1 MHHNSNTTTENN
13 STSVRGRII
22 KGLGG
27 LYDILTDSGEII
39 SCRARGVFR
48 HKDMTPTVGDIVY
61 IRTDGEGEFIE
72 SIEERKNCLI
82 RPPLS
87 NIDVMFITFSATK
100 PEPSLLNIDKMCAIC
115 EHNGIEPIIVVTK
128 NDIDKVKAGEYAQI
142 YKKAGYA
149 AFSISSVDKEGT
161 LQFLE
166 YASKELVGKCA
177 AFAGASG
184 VGKSTCINL
193 LFPGLELKTSDISRK
208 IERGRHTTRH
218 VELYPVKV
226 GEGSALLADT
236 PGFGL
241 IDFVHFDFFGLENL
255 AACFCE
261 FYDYIGEC
269 KYTKCTHKKEEG
281 CKIVEAVARG
291 EISKSRHESYCAI
304 YDEFKSKKHK

>member
-1 MHHNSNTTTENN
+1 MAEKETTIIK
-13 STSVRGRII
+13 GRII

-27 LYDILTDSGEII
+27 LYDILTDSNEIL

-48 HKDMTPTVGDIVY
+48 HKDMTPTVGDLVY
-61 IRTDGEGEFIE
+61 VRSDNDGMFID
-72 SIEERKNCLI
+72 SIIQRKNLLI

-87 NIDVMFITFSATK
+87 NVDVMFITFAATK

-115 EHNGIEPIIVVTK
+115 EHNGIIPIIVVTK
-128 NDIDKVKAGEYAQI
+128 NDIDRDKAKEYRDV

-149 AFSISSVDKEGT
+149 AFSISSLDGEGIEE
-161 LQFLE
+161 FVE
-166 YASKELVGKCA
+166 YASRMLVGKCA

-184 VGKSTCINL
+184 VGKSTCMNL
-193 LFPGLELKTSDISRK
+193 LFPNLELKTSEVSQK
-208 IERGRHTTRH
+208 IQRGKHTTRH
-218 VELYPVKV
+218 VELYQVSI
-226 GEGSALLADT
+226 GEGQALLADT

-241 IDFVHFDFFGLENL
+241 IDFVHFDFFDLENL

-281 CKIVEAVARG
+281 CKIVEAVSRG
-291 EISKSRHESYCAI
+291 EISRSRHESYCAI
-304 YDEFKSKKHK
+304 YDEFKNKKYK

>member
-1 MHHNSNTTTENN
+1 MTEKETTTIK
-13 STSVRGRII
+13 GRII

-27 LYDILTDSGEII
+27 LYDILTDSNEII

-48 HKDMTPTVGDIVY
+48 HKDMTPTVGDLVY
-61 IRTDGEGEFIE
+61 VRSDNDGMFID
-72 SIEERKNCLI
+72 SIIQRKNLLI

-87 NIDVMFITFSATK
+87 NVDVMFITFAATK

-115 EHNGIEPIIVVTK
+115 EHNGIIPIIVVTK
-128 NDIDKVKAGEYAQI
+128 NDIDRDKAKEYRDV

-149 AFSISSVDKEGT
+149 AFSISSLDGEGIEE
-161 LQFLE
+161 FVE
-166 YASKELVGKCA
+166 YASRMLVGKCA

-184 VGKSTCINL
+184 VGKSTCMNL
-193 LFPGLELKTSDISRK
+193 LFPDLELKTSEISQK
-208 IERGRHTTRH
+208 IQRGKHTTRH
-218 VELYPVKV
+218 VELFQVNV
-226 GEGSALLADT
+226 GDGQALLADT

-241 IDFVHFDFFGLENL
+241 IDFVHFDFFDLENL

-281 CKIVEAVARG
+281 CKIVEAVSRG
-291 EISKSRHESYCAI
+291 EISRSRHESYCAI
-304 YDEFKSKKHK
+304 YDEFKNKKYK

>member
-1 MHHNSNTTTENN
+1 MTEKEKALIK
-13 STSVRGRII
+13 GRII

-27 LYDILTDSGEII
+27 LYDILTEDEEII

-48 HKDMTPTVGDIVY
+48 HKDMTPTVGDVVY
-61 IRTDGEGEFIE
+61 VRREGEGMFIE
-72 SIEERKNCLI
+72 SIEDRLNDLI

-87 NIDVMFITFSATK
+87 NVDVMFITFAASK

-115 EHNGIEPIIVVTK
+115 EHNDITPVIVVTK
-128 NDIDKVKAGEYAQI
+128 NDIAPDKAQEYADI

-149 AFSISSVDKEGT
+149 AFSISLIDGGGT
-161 LQFLE
+161 EEFVQ
-166 YASKELVGKCA
+166 YATQLLPGKCA

-193 LFPGLELKTSDISRK
+193 LFPDLELKTSDISHK
-208 IERGRHTTRH
+208 IQRGKHTTRH
-218 VELYPVKV
+218 VELYQVNV
-226 GEGSALLADT
+226 GEGKALLADT

-241 IDFVHFDFFGLENL
+241 IDFVHFDFFDLENL
-255 AACFCE
+255 AACFSE

-281 CKIVEAVARG
+281 CKIVEAVNRG
-291 EISKSRHESYCAI
+291 EISRSRHESYVAI
-304 YDEFKSKKHK
+304 YDEFKNKKYK

>member
-1 MHHNSNTTTENN
+1 MTEKE
-13 STSVRGRII
+13 TVTIKGRII

-27 LYDILTDSGEII
+27 LYDILTETGEIL

-48 HKDMTPTVGDIVY
+48 HKEMTPTVGDVVA
-61 IRTDGEGEFIE
+61 IRSDGEGMFIE
-72 SIEERKNCLI
+72 SIEDRKNFLI

-87 NIDVMFITFSATK
+87 NVDVMFITFAATK

-115 EHNGIEPIIVVTK
+115 EHNGITPIIVVTK
-128 NDIDKVKAGEYAQI
+128 NDIDRDRATEYRDI
-142 YKKAGYA
+142 YRKAGYA
-149 AFSISSVDKEGT
+149 AFSISSVDGEGT
-161 LQFLE
+161 GEFVS
-166 YASKELVGKCA
+166 YAEEMLRGKCA

-193 LFPGLELKTSDISRK
+193 LFPGLELKTNDISHK
-208 IERGRHTTRH
+208 IQRGKHTTRH
-218 VELYPVKV
+218 VELYQVKV
-226 GEGSALLADT
+226 GDGEALLADT

-241 IDFVHFDFFGLENL
+241 IDFVHFDFFDLENL

-281 CKIVEAVARG
+281 CKIVEAVNRD

-304 YDEFKSKKHK
+304 YDEFKNKKYK

>member
-1 MHHNSNTTTENN
+1 MIENIK
-13 STSVRGRII
+13 GRII

-27 LYDILTDSGEII
+27 LYDILTEDQSVI

-48 HKDMTPTVGDIVY
+48 HKDMTPTVGDIVCV
-61 IRTDGEGEFIE
+61 RADGDGMFIE
-72 SIEERKNCLI
+72 SIEDRKNFLI

-87 NIDVMFITFSATK
+87 NIDLMFITFAATK

-115 EHNGIEPIIVVTK
+115 EHNSITPIIVVTK
-128 NDIDKVKAGEYAQI
+128 NDIDRERAQEYCDI
-142 YKKAGYA
+142 YRKAGYA
-149 AFSISSVDKEGT
+149 AFSISSMSGEGT
-161 LQFLE
+161 EEFTA
-166 YASKELVGKCA
+166 YATELLVGKCA

-184 VGKSTCINL
+184 VGKSTCINM
-193 LFPGLELKTSDISRK
+193 LFPDLSIKTSDISRK

-218 VELYPVKV
+218 VELYPVRV
-226 GEGSALLADT
+226 GDGTALLADT

-241 IDFVHFDFFGLENL
+241 IDFVHFDFFELDNL
-255 AACFCE
+255 AACFSE

-304 YDEFKSKKHK
+304 YDEFKNKKYK

>member
-1 MHHNSNTTTENN
+1 MIEK
-13 STSVRGRII
+13 STQNIKGRII

-27 LYDILTDSGEII
+27 LYDILTDDGDMI

-48 HKDMTPTVGDIVY
+48 HKDMTPTVGDIV
-61 IRTDGEGEFIE
+61 IVRADGDGMFIE
-72 SIEERKNCLI
+72 SIEERKNDLI

-87 NIDVMFITFSATK
+87 NVDVMFITFAATK

-115 EHNGIEPIIVVTK
+115 EHNGIIPIIVVTK
-128 NDIDKVKAGEYAQI
+128 NDIDRDKAKEYRDV

-149 AFSISSVDKEGT
+149 AFSISSLDGEGIEE
-161 LQFLE
+161 FVE
-166 YASKELVGKCA
+166 YASRMLVGKCA

-184 VGKSTCINL
+184 VGKSTCMNL
-193 LFPGLELKTSDISRK
+193 LFPNLELKTSEVSQK
-208 IERGRHTTRH
+208 IQRGKHTTRH
-218 VELYPVKV
+218 VELYQVSI
-226 GEGSALLADT
+226 GEGQALLADT

-241 IDFVHFDFFGLENL
+241 IDFVHFDFFDLENL

-281 CKIVEAVARG
+281 CKIVEAVSRG
-291 EISKSRHESYCAI
+291 EISRSRHESYCAI
-304 YDEFKSKKHK
+304 YDEFKNKKYK

>member
-1 MHHNSNTTTENN
+1 MSDKEKALLK
-13 STSVRGRII
+13 GRII

-27 LYDILTDSGEII
+27 LYDILTDDGDTI

-48 HKDMTPTVGDIVY
+48 HKDMTPTVGDTVLV
-61 IRTDGEGEFIE
+61 RSDRDGMFIE
-72 SIEERKNCLI
+72 SIEDRRNDLI

-87 NIDVMFITFSATK
+87 NVDVMFITFAATK

-115 EHNGIEPIIVVTK
+115 EHNGIIPVIVVTK
-128 NDIDKVKAGEYAQI
+128 NDIDRQKAQEYASI
-142 YKKAGYA
+142 YRKAGYA
-149 AFSISSVDKEGT
+149 AFSISSIDGEGT
-161 LQFLE
+161 EEFVS
-166 YASKELVGKCA
+166 YATELLVGKCA

-193 LFPGLELKTSDISRK
+193 LFPDLELKTSDISHK
-208 IERGRHTTRH
+208 IQRGKHTTRH

-226 GEGSALLADT
+226 GSGEALLADT

-241 IDFVHFDFFGLENL
+241 LDFVHFDFFDLENL

-281 CKIVEAVARG
+281 CKIVEAVERG
-291 EISKSRHESYCAI
+291 EISRSRHESYVAI
-304 YDEFKSKKHK
+304 YDEFKNKKYK

>member
-1 MHHNSNTTTENN
+1 MSDTQKSNAI
-13 STSVRGRII
+13 RGRII

-27 LYDILTDSGEII
+27 LYDILTDTGEMI

-48 HKDMTPTVGDIVY
+48 HKDMTPSVGDIVSV
-61 IRTDGEGEFIE
+61 RDDGEGQFIE
-72 SIEERKNCLI
+72 DIEERKNSLI

-87 NIDVMFITFSATK
+87 NVDVMFITFAATK

-115 EHNGIEPIIVVTK
+115 EHNDIIPVIVVTK
-128 NDIDKVKAGEYAQI
+128 NDIDHKKAQEYADI

-149 AFSISSVDKEGT
+149 AFSISSVNGDGT
-161 LQFLE
+161 DELIE
-166 YASKELVGKCA
+166 YASKILAGKCA

-184 VGKSTCINL
+184 VGKSSCMNL
-193 LFPGLELKTSDISRK
+193 LFPSLKLKTSDISHK
-208 IERGRHTTRH
+208 IERGKHTTRH
-218 VELYPVKV
+218 VELYPVEIN
-226 GEGSALLADT
+226 GEKALLADT

-241 IDFVHFDFFGLENL
+241 IDFVRFDFFALENL

-261 FYDYIGEC
+261 FYDYIGMC

-281 CKIVEAVARG
+281 CMIVEAVARG

-304 YDEFKSKKHK
+304 YDEFKNKRTGK

>member
-1 MHHNSNTTTENN
+1 MTEKTTQTIK
-13 STSVRGRII
+13 GRII

-27 LYDILTDSGEII
+27 LYDILTESGEVL

-48 HKDMTPTVGDIVY
+48 HKDMTPTVGDIVN
-61 IRTDGEGEFIE
+61 IRSDGDGMFIE
-72 SIEERKNCLI
+72 SIEQRKNFLI

-87 NIDVMFITFSATK
+87 NVDVMFITFAATK

-115 EHNGIEPIIVVTK
+115 EHNGITPIIVVTK
-128 NDIDKVKAGEYAQI
+128 NDIDKAKADEYANI

-149 AFSISSVDKEGT
+149 AFSISSLNGEGT
-161 LQFLE
+161 QEFVM
-166 YASKELVGKCA
+166 YASKELQGKCA

-208 IERGRHTTRH
+208 IERGKHTTRH
-218 VELYPVKV
+218 VELYPVQIN
-226 GEGSALLADT
+226 GSTALLADT

-241 IDFVHFDFFGLENL
+241 IDFVHFDFFKLENL

-261 FYDYIGEC
+261 FYDHIGEC
-269 KYTKCTHKKEEG
+269 KYTKCTHKKEDG
-281 CKIVEAVARG
+281 CKIVEAVERG
-291 EISKSRHESYCAI
+291 EISASRHESYCAI
-304 YDEFKSKKHK
+304 YDEFKNKKYK

>member
-1 MHHNSNTTTENN
+1 MADKETTQIK
-13 STSVRGRII
+13 GRII

-27 LYDILTDSGEII
+27 LYDILTDDDRII

-48 HKDMTPTVGDIVY
+48 HKDTTPTVGDIVLV
-61 IRTDGEGEFIE
+61 RSDGDGMFIE
-72 SIEERKNCLI
+72 SIKKRKNDLI

-87 NIDVMFITFSATK
+87 NVDVMFITFAATK

-115 EHNGIEPIIVVTK
+115 EHNNITPVIVVTK
-128 NDIDKVKAGEYAQI
+128 NDIDRDKAAEYADI

-149 AFSISSVDKEGT
+149 AFSISSVDGEGT
-161 LQFLE
+161 QQFVR
-166 YASKELVGKCA
+166 YATELLVGKCA

-193 LFPGLELKTSDISRK
+193 LFPDLELKTSDISHK
-208 IERGRHTTRH
+208 IQRGKHTTRH
-218 VELYPVKV
+218 VELYQVKV
-226 GEGSALLADT
+226 GDGKALLADT

-241 IDFVHFDFFGLENL
+241 IDFVHFDFFDLENL

-281 CKIVEAVARG
+281 CKIVEAVKRG
-291 EISKSRHESYCAI
+291 EISSSRHESYIAI
-304 YDEFKSKKHK
+304 YDEFKSKKYK

>member
-1 MHHNSNTTTENN
+1 MSQTKH
-13 STSVRGRII
+13 GRII

-27 LYDILTDSGEII
+27 LYDILTEQGDVIQ
-39 SCRARGVFR
+39 CRARGVFR
-48 HKDMTPTVGDIVY
+48 HKDMTPTVGDFVSV
-61 IRTDGEGEFIE
+61 RSESEGEFIE
-72 SIEERKNCLI
+72 SIDERKNCLI

-87 NIDVMFITFSATK
+87 NIDVMFITFAATK

-115 EHNGIEPIIVVTK
+115 EHNSIIPVIVVTK
-128 NDIDKVKAGEYAQI
+128 NDIDREKADAYRDI

-149 AFSISSVDKEGT
+149 AFSLSSVSGEGT
-161 LQFLE
+161 VEFVE
-166 YASKELVGKCA
+166 YATKLLQGKCA

-193 LFPGLELKTSDISRK
+193 LFPDLLLKTSDISRK

-218 VELYPVKV
+218 VELFSVKV
-226 GEGSALLADT
+226 GDGTALLADT

-241 IDFVHFDFFGLENL
+241 IDFVHFDFFELENL
-255 AACFCE
+255 AACFSE

-281 CKIVEAVARG
+281 CKIVEAVERG
-291 EISKSRHESYCAI
+291 EISRSRHESYCAI
-304 YDEFKSKKHK
+304 YDEFKSKPRKK

>member
-1 MHHNSNTTTENN
+1 MTER
-13 STSVRGRII
+13 STVNINGRII

-27 LYDILTDSGEII
+27 LYDILTDEGELI

-48 HKDMTPTVGDIVY
+48 HKDMTPTVGDRVTV
-61 IRTDGEGEFIE
+61 RADSDGMFIA
-72 SIEERKNCLI
+72 SIEERKNDLI

-87 NIDVMFITFSATK
+87 NVDVMFITFAATK

-115 EHNGIEPIIVVTK
+115 EHNAITPIIVVTK
-128 NDIDKVKAGEYAQI
+128 NDIDREKAQEYADI

-149 AFSISSVDKEGT
+149 AFSISSVDGEGT
-161 LQFLE
+161 
-166 YASKELVGKCA
+166 KELVDYVSANLAGKCA

-184 VGKSTCINL
+184 VGKSSCINL
-193 LFPGLELKTSDISRK
+193 LFPDLELKTSDISRK
-208 IERGRHTTRH
+208 IQRGKHTTRH
-218 VELYPVKV
+218 VELYPVEV
-226 GEGSALLADT
+226 GGGRALLADT

-241 IDFVHFDFFGLENL
+241 IDFVRFDFFELENL

-281 CKIVEAVARG
+281 CRIVEAVERG
-291 EISKSRHESYCAI
+291 EISRSRHESYCAI
-304 YDEFKSKKHK
+304 YDEFKSKRHK

>member
-1 MHHNSNTTTENN
+1 MTEKETTTLK
-13 STSVRGRII
+13 GRII

-27 LYDILTDSGEII
+27 LYDILTDSNEII

-48 HKDMTPTVGDIVY
+48 HKDMTPTVGDLVY
-61 IRTDGEGEFIE
+61 VRADNDGMFIDSIRQ
-72 SIEERKNCLI
+72 RKNLLI

-87 NIDVMFITFSATK
+87 NVDVMFITFAATK

-115 EHNGIEPIIVVTK
+115 EHNDIIPIIVVTK
-128 NDIDKVKAGEYAQI
+128 NDIDRDKAKQYRDI

-149 AFSISSVDKEGT
+149 AFSISSLDGEGT
-161 LQFLE
+161 EEFVE
-166 YASKELVGKCA
+166 FATRTLVGKCA

-184 VGKSTCINL
+184 VGKSTCMNL
-193 LFPGLELKTSDISRK
+193 LFPDLELKTSEISQK
-208 IERGRHTTRH
+208 IQRGKHTTRH
-218 VELYPVKV
+218 VELYQVSI
-226 GEGSALLADT
+226 GEGQALLADT

-241 IDFVHFDFFGLENL
+241 IDFVHFDFFDLENL

-281 CKIVEAVARG
+281 CKIVEAVSRG
-291 EISKSRHESYCAI
+291 EISRSRHESYCAI
-304 YDEFKSKKHK
+304 YDEFKNKKYK

>member
-1 MHHNSNTTTENN
+1 MSELIH
-13 STSVRGRII
+13 GRII

-27 LYDILTDSGEII
+27 LYDILTDEGDII
-39 SCRARGVFR
+39 QCRARGAFR
-48 HKDMTPTVGDIVY
+48 HKDMTPTVGDFVSV
-61 IRTDGEGEFIE
+61 RSEQDGEFI
-72 SIEERKNCLI
+72 SDIDERKNFLI

-87 NIDVMFITFSATK
+87 NVDVMFITFAATK

-115 EHNGIEPIIVVTK
+115 EHNSITPIIVVTK
-128 NDIDKVKAGEYAQI
+128 NDIDKDKADAYRDL

-149 AFSISSVDKEGT
+149 AFSVSSLSGEGT
-161 LQFLE
+161 DEFIS
-166 YASKELVGKCA
+166 YATKLLPDKCA

-184 VGKSTCINL
+184 VGKSTCINI
-193 LFPGLELKTSDISRK
+193 LFPNLSLKTSDISRK

-218 VELYPVKV
+218 VELFSVKV
-226 GEGSALLADT
+226 GDGSALLADT

-241 IDFVHFDFFGLENL
+241 IDFVHFDFFDLENL

-281 CKIVEAVARG
+281 CKIVEAVESG
-291 EISKSRHESYCAI
+291 DISRSRHESYCAI
-304 YDEFKSKKHK
+304 YEEFKTKKRNK